1 MLVEV
6 GMKLSLVV
14 RFPCTGRLQASV
26 QAAGYVLIG
35 PDLSRADV
43 EAMALLVWNVE
54 VEIDDDP
61 ESDAYIA
68 NPSVAPATTTA
79 ATSTATIVP
88 IAVRRDLMALCDKH
102 SFRLIVLSE

>member
-14 RFPCTGRLQASV
+14 RFPCTGRLHASV

-43 EAMALLVWNVE
+43 EAMTLLVWSE
-54 VEIDDDP
+54 VELDDDT

-68 NPSVAPATTTA
+68 NPSVAPATTTTP
-79 ATSTATIVP
+79 TSTTTIVP
-88 IAVRRDLMALCDKH
+88 IAVRRDLMAFCDKGP
-102 SFRLIVLSE
+102 FRLIVLSE